1 MNGGST
7 VATSP
12 PQPGPERAEHRAN
25 EAERLLHG
33 RPGLISNYVKAAA
46 HAVEASRRWMYGRS
60 RQNRVA
66 AILNRATVAAISAG
80 LAPRRLVALE
90 VHGRRTG
97 RLIVFPVVVADL
109 GADRYVVAMLGNDTR
124 WIANVRTAGGRVV
137 LRHGRGREA
146 VRLSEVGPG
155 ARAPI
160 LRRYLEVAP
169 GARAHI
175 PVDRDA
181 PLIEFEQ
188 IAAQYPVFRVEA
200 DSSQSD

>member
-1 MNGGST
+1 M
-7 VATSP
+7 
-12 PQPGPERAEHRAN
+12 PQP
-25 EAERLLHG
+25 
-33 RPGLISNYVKAAA
+33 KQ
-46 HAVEASRRWMYGRS
+46 ASRRWMYRRS

-66 AILNRATVAAISAG
+66 ALLNRATVGAISVG

-90 VHGRRTG
+90 VRGLRTG
-97 RLIVFPVVVADL
+97 RLIVFPVVVAGL
-109 GADRYVVAMLGNDTR
+109 EAERYLVAMLGNDAR
-124 WIANVRTAGGRVV
+124 WIANVRAAGGRVV

-146 VRLSEVGPG
+146 VRLSEVEPA

-175 PVDRDA
+175 PVDRKA
-181 PLIEFEQ
+181 PLIEFER

-200 DSSQSD
+200 DSAQSD